1 MQNIV
6 WKSTSIGA
14 KVNITNPNESHDY
27 TYAIERDSNFTRY
40 TGFYMEIALSHTQS
54 GYSQVFMSNTETN
67 IIPEFDSVG
76 DCHNSAC
83 FGTLV

>member
-6 WKSTSIGA
+6 WQSIYIGSQ
-14 KVNITNPNESHDY
+14 VNITNPKESY
-27 TYAIERDSNFTRY
+27 EFTYAIERDSNFTRY
-40 TGFYMEIALSHTQS
+40 TGFYMEIALSN
-54 GYSQVFMSNTETN
+54 SQTGNAKRFTTNTETN

>member
-6 WKSTSIGA
+6 WKSTFIGSKA
-14 KVNITNPNESHDY
+14 NITNPDESY
-27 TYAIERDSNFTRY
+27 EYKFAIERDSNFTRY
-40 TGFYMEIALSHTQS
+40 TGFYMEIALSNTKS
-54 GYSQVFMSNTETN
+54 GNSQVFMSNTETN
-67 IIPEFDSVG
+67 IIPEFDSAG